1 MTKKNIFYS
10 RKQVKYQKRF
20 KGEKVANALKKN
32 RVYDALEKKHKN
44 LIKKSNFFIIASKNK
59 KHLDCSIKCGLPG
72 FVNILNKNLIE
83 WEDIDGN
90 RMYRTLGNVSENGS
104 VSLLFVDFE
113 KPEKKEI
120 PDHPTKLRILG
131 KAKIIIKKKR
141 VYIRVKI
148 SFVFPNCPRYLPNY
162 KFVNLSSYLLRK
174 KIPQWK
180 KRSYIKKLIN

>member
-90 RMYRTLGNVSENGS
+90 RISMSKYKGKKVLIVNVASKCGFTS
-104 VSLLFVDFE
+104 QYAGLQ
-113 KPEKKEI
+113 K
-120 PDHPTKLRILG
+120 
-131 KAKIIIKKKR
+131 
-141 VYIRVKI
+141 
-148 SFVFPNCPRYLPNY
+148 
-162 KFVNLSSYLLRK
+162 
-174 KIPQWK
+174 Q
-180 KRSYIKKLIN
+180 